1 MPAETLLPE
10 TACQSADLL
19 RMYEIA
25 RRIRAFDDLAQSL
38 ITSAE
43 AFFVHYPVRG
53 HEIIAA
59 AVGVN
64 VETSDYMTATYRGL
78 ADEIAKGLPLHDL
91 WAERLGKAT
100 GTSKGRGGPMH
111 ISDPGHGLMAMSGI
125 VGGGI
130 PIATGLGLSSE
141 LRGDG
146 RVTICNF
153 GDGATNIGA
162 FHEAVNLAAVWNLP
176 VVFVCQNNQY
186 GEHTPFAATQKTLR
200 VADRAAAYGM
210 PGVTVDGTD
219 PAATFDAVRS
229 AVGHARSGG
238 GPVLLE
244 CVTFRTL
251 GHVMGDKNE
260 YMDQDVLAE
269 HRAHDL
275 LARFRQ
281 RLLDEGHADAATLDQ
296 IEAKVTGEVRHAYD
310 QAVLDDLADPA
321 TVLEDVYAAP
331 AVSTLPEP
339 DPEEGPTL
347 TFREAVQDALD
358 VALARD
364 SEVFMLGEDIAD
376 SAGGGVFYMTSGL
389 STKHGE
395 RRVRNTPIA
404 EQAIVGAAVGAAIA
418 GMKPVAE
425 VMFMDFLGV
434 AFDQLVNHAA
444 KLRYMSGG
452 RTPVPMVVR
461 VNMVGGTPLGAQ
473 HSQSNEALLM
483 HSPGVKV
490 VWPSTPYDAKGLL
503 LSCIADGDPCVF
515 IEATSLMAQR
525 GKVPPGYYTIPLGKA
540 AVRTA
545 GTDVTLLSW
554 GRMMGTALKAGSELA
569 KQGVSA
575 EVIDLRSLA
584 PVDYEA
590 IYESVA
596 KTGRAVVLHEAVRT
610 CGPAAEISARIHEN
624 LYDRLRAPVR
634 RVTSPDGP
642 VPASPGLVKAFYPDV
657 KAVVEACLVTLA

>member
-1 MPAETLLPE
+1 MTVQTIVPE
-10 TACQSADLL
+10 SACQSADLL

-25 RRIRAFDDLAQSL
+25 HRIRAFDDLARSL

-78 ADEIAKGLPLHDL
+78 ADEIAKGLSLHEI

-111 ISDPGHGLMAMSGI
+111 ISDPSYGLMTMSGI

-146 RVTICNF
+146 RVTVCNF

-162 FHEAVNLAAVWNLP
+162 FHEALNLAAVWNLP
-176 VVFVCQNNQY
+176 VVFLCQNNQY
-186 GEHTPFAATQKTLR
+186 GEHTPFAATQKNPR
-200 VADRAAAYGM
+200 VSDRAVAYGM
-210 PGVTVDGTD
+210 PGMTVDGTD
-219 PAATFDAVRS
+219 PAATFDAVRT
-229 AVGHARSGG
+229 AVGHARSGR

-269 HRAHDL
+269 HRANDL
-275 LARFRQ
+275 LSRFRLG
-281 RLLDEGHADAATLDQ
+281 LLDEGHADAATIEE
-296 IEAKVTGEVRHAYD
+296 IEAKVTREVRDAYD
-310 QAVLDDLADPA
+310 QAVLDDPADPA
-321 TVLEDVYAAP
+321 MVLQDIYAPP
-331 AVSTLPEP
+331 AEPEPEP
-339 DPEEGPTL
+339 DPEQGQTL
-347 TFREAVQDALD
+347 TIREAVQDALD
-358 VALARD
+358 IALARD

-418 GMKPVAE
+418 GMKPIAE

-483 HSPGVKV
+483 HSPGVKM

-515 IEATSLMAQR
+515 IEATSLMMQR

-540 AVRTA
+540 AVRTL

-554 GRMMGTALKAGSELA
+554 GRMMGTVLQAGSELA

-596 KTGRAVVLHEAVRT
+596 KTGRAVVVHEAVRT
-610 CGPAAEISARIHEN
+610 CGPAAEISARIHET

-657 KAVVEACLVTLA
+657 LTVVEACLATLA